1 MEVGQRNLEAG
12 GRKPVIIIIII
23 IIIVIYTL
31 SEARI
36 SSIKKFSRSARGERR
51 VKYSIGA
58 VILHWLSSRLRST
71 WLASA
76 LYVLCTDP
84 SFCAACRVGR
94 SSSVVRAPRG
104 GRDE

>member
-36 SSIKKFSRSARGERR
+36 SSIKKFSRSARGEGE
-51 VKYSIGA
+51 K
-58 VILHWLSSRLRST
+58 
-71 WLASA
+71 
-76 LYVLCTDP
+76 
-84 SFCAACRVGR
+84 
-94 SSSVVRAPRG
+94 
-104 GRDE
+104 